1 MEFNYLLENRAV
13 VHSSGRYQVDYA
25 RIPGVVAQLAKVLL
39 TFEARGDRAGAE
51 AWMTKYD
58 TMPAELTAALASA
71 KAIPVD
77 VEPIFSFKDDVK

>member
-1 MEFNYLLENRAV
+1 MVSYFVIQASAL
-13 VHSSGRYQVDYA
+13 
-25 RIPGVVAQLAKVLL
+25 
-39 TFEARGDRAGAE
+39 ARGDRAGAE

>member
-1 MEFNYLLENRAV
+1 
-13 VHSSGRYQVDYA
+13 
-25 RIPGVVAQLAKVLL
+25 
-39 TFEARGDRAGAE
+39 
-51 AWMTKYD
+51 MTKYD